1 MPKKDPSI
9 TQAME
14 SVLIVSK
21 QEWKETLK
29 TWLPAFIK
37 RAGLDHEELSKQLW
51 GQFNVRQ
58 KTTNLRS
65 KFSQGTVDGQLLL
78 QILIICNQQVN
89 LSEIKECYER
99 ASGKVKKLNA
109 AFTETINSDD

>member
-1 MPKKDPSI
+1 MPKKDPTIS
-9 TQAME
+9 QAIE
-14 SVLIVSK
+14 ELLVVSK

-37 RAGLDHEELSKQLW
+37 RAGIDHESLSDLLW
-51 GQFNVRQ
+51 EKFHVRQ

-78 QILIICNQQVN
+78 QIMLICEQHVN
-89 LSEIKECYER
+89 LNEIRECYDR
-99 ASGKVKKLNA
+99 AVKKVNA
-109 AFTETINSDD
+109 EQATNK

>member
-14 SVLIVSK
+14 HLLVVSK
-21 QEWKETLK
+21 LEWKETLK
-29 TWLPAFIK
+29 SWLPAFIK
-37 RAGLDHEELSKQLW
+37 RAGIDHEQLSNLLW
-51 GQFNVRQ
+51 ERYRVRQ

-78 QILIICNQQVN
+78 QILLICDQQVN
-89 LSEIKECYER
+89 LNEIQECYQR
-99 ASGKVKKLNA
+99 SCAKVQSKQNVK
-109 AFTETINSDD
+109 TDT

>member
-1 MPKKDPSI
+1 MPKKDQSRS
-9 TQAME
+9 QAME
-14 SVLIVSK
+14 SLLVVSK

-37 RAGLDHEELSKQLW
+37 RAGIDHEELSNQLW
-51 GQFNVRQ
+51 ERFNVRQ

-78 QILIICNQQVN
+78 QILLICDQQLN
-89 LSEIKECYER
+89 LDEIRECYER
-99 ASGKVKKLNA
+99 SILKVKQKN
-109 AFTETINSDD
+109 NSA

>member
-14 SVLIVSK
+14 SLLVVSK
-21 QEWKETLK
+21 QEWKETLR

-37 RAGLDHEELSKQLW
+37 RSGLDHEELSVQLW
-51 GQFNVRQ
+51 EQFKVRQ

-78 QILIICNQQVN
+78 QIMLICDQQVN
-89 LSEIKECYER
+89 LAEIKECYER
-99 ASGKVKKLNA
+99 ATLKVKSKNDA
-109 AFTETINSDD
+109 

>member
-1 MPKKDPSI
+1 MPKKDQSI
-9 TQAME
+9 SQAME
-14 SVLIVSK
+14 SLLVVSK

-37 RAGLDHEELSKQLW
+37 RAGIDHEELSKQLW
-51 GQFNVRQ
+51 EKFNVRQ

-78 QILIICNQQVN
+78 QIMLICDQQLN
-89 LSEIKECYER
+89 LNEIRECYER
-99 ASGKVKKLNA
+99 SVIKIKQRNA
-109 AFTETINSDD
+109 E

>member
-1 MPKKDPSI
+1 MPKKDPNI

-14 SVLIVSK
+14 SLLVVSK

-37 RAGLDHEELSKQLW
+37 RAGIDHDALSNLLW
-51 GQFNVRQ
+51 ERFKVRQ

-78 QILIICNQQVN
+78 QIMLICNQHIN
-89 LSEIKECYER
+89 LDEIHECYER
-99 ASGKVKKLNA
+99 ASAKVNQRNA
-109 AFTETINSDD
+109 TNKNKEPN

>member
-14 SVLIVSK
+14 NMLIVSK
-21 QEWKETLK
+21 LEWKETLR

-37 RAGLDHEELSKQLW
+37 RSGLDHEQLSEQLW
-51 GQFNVRQ
+51 EQFKVRQ

-78 QILIICNQQVN
+78 QIMLICNQQVN
-89 LSEIKECYER
+89 LTEIKECYDR
-99 ASGKVKKLNA
+99 ATIKIKTKNEGK
-109 AFTETINSDD
+109 T